1 MQRAQTVTQPHTRT
15 QRGFFKLVCLYNYT
29 SKVLLGWHSLW
40 LPQGDFGKLAST
52 ASICDHLQLLEPQEI
67 RETRGKCP
75 VCASIAPGFLCLKPG
90 SNPGAFLVDSI
101 SSEKEQCFSNFHV
114 LQAGTFLV
122 PTRVGEVQHTSVTC
136 SGRHLNTWRTSLLT
150 LKPLAG
156 RWESPSQ
163 EQKREE
169 NGSSWPSG
177 RSRWCLFPKHPILLG
192 DHLCYCWHTAR
203 SRTSCCF
210 PDETQISLASFPEPL
225 HWLQR
230 GPLLMGQKVPHSP
243 SLTALH
249 ERLAYAHIW
258 QKLIFLSWGKVGDKA
273 AHTQGTFSTH

>member
-29 SKVLLGWHSLW
+29 GKVLLGWHSLW

-156 RWESPSQ
+156 R
-163 EQKREE
+163 
-169 NGSSWPSG
+169 
-177 RSRWCLFPKHPILLG
+177 
-192 DHLCYCWHTAR
+192 
-203 SRTSCCF
+203 
-210 PDETQISLASFPEPL
+210 
-225 HWLQR
+225 
-230 GPLLMGQKVPHSP
+230 
-243 SLTALH
+243 
-249 ERLAYAHIW
+249 
-258 QKLIFLSWGKVGDKA
+258 
-273 AHTQGTFSTH
+273 